1 MNRLNKLL
9 MSSLESVNAS
19 GGEIED
25 TLEDYTEY
33 RAALEEYM
41 EATNLGSEI
50 SDLINEVSEIE
61 SLVTVSRNDGT
72 LDKHQTDFQVSSVN
86 RIREVLGCGV
96 EVVMSSESMDSI
108 YVTSLEA
115 SVQSTGLLTKLWEG
129 FLSML
134 RSIRDT
140 FKRMWNW
147 IFSSEKRATTAMSE
161 INNSVSVIKQSV
173 PEETEI
179 STDLTDEFSL
189 NLSSCFTNRK
199 RREAVEIAIPL
210 INKEL
215 DDSIKQMS
223 SDNPIIPEV
232 DTESK
237 SKEITDKLFED
248 LNETADRGL
257 SKDQVVTELHLMRM
271 VVTDADL
278 KAITDGWDKYPKT
291 VRDVTKLLKKMDE
304 GQALIEKKL
313 AHNIKIMSVG
323 GLNSYAEESLRL
335 KIAYI
340 RSGVESME
348 RNKKILI
355 KYLQS
360 SQTDMNKVASNLGKI
375 SKLRKK

>member
-147 IFSSEKRATTAMSE
+147 IFSSEKRATAAMSE

-179 STDLTDEFSL
+179 SADLTDEFSL
-189 NLSSCFTNRK
+189 NLSNCFTNRK
-199 RREAVEIAIPL
+199 RREVVESAIPL

>member
-72 LDKHQTDFQVSSVN
+72 LDKHQADFQVSSVN

-147 IFSSEKRATTAMSE
+147 IFSSEKRATAAMSE

-189 NLSSCFTNRK
+189 NLSNCFTNRK
-199 RREAVEIAIPL
+199 RREVVESAIPL

>member
-72 LDKHQTDFQVSSVN
+72 LDKHQADFQVSSVN

-96 EVVMSSESMDSI
+96 GVVMSSESMDSI

-147 IFSSEKRATTAMSE
+147 IFSSEKRATAAMSE

-189 NLSSCFTNRK
+189 NLSNCFTNRK
-199 RREAVEIAIPL
+199 RREVVESAIPL

>member
-115 SVQSTGLLTKLWEG
+115 SVQSSGLLTKLWEG

-147 IFSSEKRATTAMSE
+147 IFSSEKRATAAMSE

-179 STDLTDEFSL
+179 SADLTDEFSL
-189 NLSSCFTNRK
+189 NLSNCFTNRK
-199 RREAVEIAIPL
+199 RREVVESAIPL

-257 SKDQVVTELHLMRM
+257 SKDKVVTELHLMRM

>member
-147 IFSSEKRATTAMSE
+147 IFSSEKRATAAMSE

>member
-147 IFSSEKRATTAMSE
+147 IFSSEKRATAAMSE

-215 DDSIKQMS
+215 DDGIKQMS

>member
-72 LDKHQTDFQVSSVN
+72 LDKHQADFQVSSVN

-108 YVTSLEA
+108 YVTSLDA

-147 IFSSEKRATTAMSE
+147 IFSSEKRATAAMSE

-189 NLSSCFTNRK
+189 NLSNCFTNRK
-199 RREAVEIAIPL
+199 RREVVESAIPL